1 MAGGE
6 QQDEI
11 TPFNLEPIGKLVGAA
26 ARQGER
32 LLQQAVLL
40 LADPP
45 RQGQGGAGV
54 LAQLLVADHLEQ
66 LVSLPLLLQY
76 RANWRGA
83 VMHEALQYLGEQRI
97 QRDFTPDAERQ
108 IADDGHGV
116 VVVHINAPLQRMAP
130 L

>member
-1 MAGGE
+1 M
-6 QQDEI
+6 
-11 TPFNLEPIGKLVGAA
+11 
-26 ARQGER
+26 
-32 LLQQAVLL
+32 
-40 LADPP
+40 
-45 RQGQGGAGV
+45 

-76 RANWRGA
+76 RANRRGT